1 MRRHIRKLA
10 PVVVLIP
17 VFLLIGVSGC
27 TRPVEEAREAYNKG
41 DYKTAY
47 RIFKP
52 HAEQGDVDAQFSLG
66 EMSKK
71 GQGVPRDDAEALK
84 WYRRAADQGHA
95 YAQNNLG
102 IIYTLGKGVPV
113 DYVQA
118 LMWYSIAASNT
129 SEGTE
134 RAGAVSNRDAIPS
147 MMTPTQVVQAQ
158 NMAREWKPK
167 KEK

>member
-1 MRRHIRKLA
+1 MRKFA
-10 PVVVLIP
+10 PVVVLIT

-27 TRPVEEAREAYNKG
+27 TRPIEEARDAYNKG

-52 HAEQGDVDAQFSLG
+52 HAERGDVVAQFSLG

-84 WYRRAADQGHA
+84 WYRKAADQGHA
-95 YAQNNLG
+95 DAQNNLG

-118 LMWYSIAASNT
+118 LMWYSIAASNS
-129 SEGTE
+129 SEGME
-134 RAGAVSNRDAIPS
+134 HAGAVSNRDAIAS
-147 MMTPTQVVQAQ
+147 MMTPTQVEQAQ

>member
-1 MRRHIRKLA
+1 MRKFA
-10 PVVVLIP
+10 PVVVLIT

-27 TRPVEEAREAYNKG
+27 TRPIEEARDAYNKG

-47 RIFKP
+47 RIFKT
-52 HAEQGDVDAQFSLG
+52 HAERGDVDAQFSLG

-95 YAQNNLG
+95 DAQNNLG

-158 NMAREWKPK
+158 NMARELNPK

>member
-1 MRRHIRKLA
+1 MRKFA
-10 PVVVLIP
+10 PVVVLIT
-17 VFLLIGVSGC
+17 VFLVIGVSGC
-27 TRPVEEAREAYNKG
+27 TKPIEEARDAYKKG
-41 DYKTAY
+41 DYKAAY

-52 HAEQGDVDAQFSLG
+52 HAERGDVDAQFSLG

-84 WYRRAADQGHA
+84 WYRRAADHGHA
-95 YAQNNLG
+95 DAQNNLG

-118 LMWYSIAASNT
+118 HMWYSIAASNS

-134 RAGAVSNRDAIPS
+134 RAGAVSNRDAIAS
-147 MMTPTQVVQAQ
+147 MMTPIQVEQAQ
-158 NMAREWKPK
+158 KMAREWKPK
-167 KEK
+167 MEK